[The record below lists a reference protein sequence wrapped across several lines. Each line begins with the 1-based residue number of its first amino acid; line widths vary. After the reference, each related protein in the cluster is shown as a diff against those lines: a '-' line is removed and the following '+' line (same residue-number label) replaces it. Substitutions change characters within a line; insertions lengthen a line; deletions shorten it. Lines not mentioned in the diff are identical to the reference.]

1 MNSKTDGV
9 RTGLKN
15 WRFRNAAGT
24 RVVCPGQTLD
34 NAWREEE
41 RERERE
47 VEEETKEAAQTLK
60 ANMESHVFHS
70 GGILKLEAF
79 RRAWISSNVV
89 RQGG

>member
-41 RERERE
+41 RERE
-47 VEEETKEAAQTLK
+47 VEEETKEAAQK

-70 GGILKLEAF
+70 GGIPKLEAF